1 MGSEAVATSLSHRL
15 WAEGH
20 PSILALWLRFP
31 RHGPRLLPVRDRL
44 PGPPTR
50 AWCWSPKCLV
60 LGSGVTTQTRD
71 TEESACP
78 SDQQG
83 PLAGGGVP
91 SPMILP

>member
-1 MGSEAVATSLSHRL
+1 MGSKAVATSLSRRL
-15 WAEGH
+15 WTEAH

-44 PGPPTR
+44 PGPPPGSGV
-50 AWCWSPKCLV
+50 CWSPKCLV

-71 TEESACP
+71 TEESAHP

-83 PLAGGGVP
+83 SLGGA
-91 SPMILP
+91 SHLL